1 MLRSRSTFRSTPR
14 AADERVPASC
24 GRFLAMVTGVFAPR
38 QAADFFPVMSENTRG
53 VLRLTFIGT
62 RGNIRLRSRRHRM
75 HSALL
80 VEARR
85 GRVLIDC
92 GLDWL
97 GRVGRLRP
105 DAILVSHA
113 HEDHAAGLKRGAA
126 CGVYASAAAW
136 EAMKRWPVTTR
147 YVIPPRQPLMVAGLV
162 VEAWPVEHSLLAP
175 AVGYRLS
182 AGSTRIFY
190 VPDVAGIPDRAAALR
205 DVDLYVGDGATLDRP
220 LVRRRGAVRIG
231 HATIR
236 TQLRWCAASGVR
248 EAIFTHCGSGIVRAD
263 PVEAEHAVRTIGAYY
278 GVTAWLAD
286 DGLRM
291 TPGDSPGGSERRW

>member
-1 MLRSRSTFRSTPR
+1 
-14 AADERVPASC
+14 
-24 GRFLAMVTGVFAPR
+24 
-38 QAADFFPVMSENTRG
+38 MSENTRG

-62 RGNIRLRSRRHRM
+62 RGNIRVRSRRHRM

-97 GRVGRLRP
+97 GRAARLRP

-113 HEDHAAGLKRGAA
+113 HEDHAAGLKRGAP

-136 EAMKRWPVTTR
+136 DAMKRWPVTTR
-147 YVIPPRQPLMVAGLV
+147 YVVPPRRPLTVAGLV

-182 AGSTRIFY
+182 AGSTRLFY
-190 VPDVAGIPDRAAALR
+190 VPDVAGLPNPAAALR
-205 DVDLYVGDGATLDRP
+205 GVDLYVGDGATLDRP
-220 LVRRRGAVRIG
+220 LVKRRGAVRIG

-248 EAIFTHCGSGIVRAD
+248 EAVFTHCGTGIVRSD
-263 PVEAEHAVRTIGAYY
+263 PIEAEHAVRTIGAQY
-278 GVTAWLAD
+278 GVSARLAR

-291 TPGDSPGGSERRW
+291 SLGEPVNGR